1 MHGYGRGVECDD
13 AARIAQ
19 LPHRQEGRG
28 FEVGNNMN
36 APGRARKAG
45 KVEFGLLM
53 RGVVHDDTVRI
64 GYANRASS
72 RPFVDDCCG
81 YRAEMGGAAAI
92 GNGTATG
99 RNGNWGG
106 DLLKL

>member
-45 KVEFGLLM
+45 KVEFGLM
-53 RGVVHDDTVRI
+53 RGVHDATVRI

-92 GNGTATG
+92 GNGTETG